1 MTRSVLHS
9 RAGAA
14 GCLLLALMGWPAQ
27 LLAQTPAAPVA
38 GEAATRAPDA
48 EVQRAEAYAAEAFEA
63 YGRKEYESAVDLYRK
78 AYEISPTADIL
89 YNIAR
94 IYDVGMKD
102 RSRAIEYYH
111 RYVAD
116 SEAEATHVEI
126 ARERLTQLEARE
138 RPTKPAAAAP
148 ATLAAIEANEQPPA
162 RPALVKPARP
172 PERGGAAP
180 ALDNDGAWTPLQVGA
195 IVAGT
200 VGLVGIG
207 LGAGFG
213 VAALSDASTAR
224 DECDGNV
231 CSSQRGVDAVH
242 AASKNADIATVG
254 FALGGTLL
262 ATSIA
267 LLWIDGG
274 QKPNDSEPSIAWN
287 PIATDSQ
294 LGLSVSRSW

>member
-1 MTRSVLHS
+1 M
-9 RAGAA
+9 
-14 GCLLLALMGWPAQ
+14 
-27 LLAQTPAAPVA
+27 
-38 GEAATRAPDA
+38 
-48 EVQRAEAYAAEAFEA
+48 
-63 YGRKEYESAVDLYRK
+63 
-78 AYEISPTADIL
+78 
-89 YNIAR
+89 
-94 IYDVGMKD
+94 
-102 RSRAIEYYH
+102 
-111 RYVAD
+111 
-116 SEAEATHVEI
+116 
-126 ARERLTQLEARE
+126 
-138 RPTKPAAAAP
+138 
-148 ATLAAIEANEQPPA
+148 
-162 RPALVKPARP
+162 
-172 PERGGAAP
+172 
-180 ALDNDGAWTPLQVGA
+180 GA

-242 AASKNADIATVG
+242 AASKSADIATVG

-267 LLWIDGG
+267 LLWIDHG
-274 QKPNDSEPSIAWN
+274 QKPKDSEPSIAWN

>member
-1 MTRSVLHS
+1 MR
-9 RAGAA
+9 R
-14 GCLLLALMGWPAQ
+14 P
-27 LLAQTPAAPVA
+27 
-38 GEAATRAPDA
+38 
-48 EVQRAEAYAAEAFEA
+48 
-63 YGRKEYESAVDLYRK
+63 SADQ
-78 AYEISPTADIL
+78 S
-89 YNIAR
+89 
-94 IYDVGMKD
+94 
-102 RSRAIEYYH
+102 
-111 RYVAD
+111 
-116 SEAEATHVEI
+116 
-126 ARERLTQLEARE
+126 
-138 RPTKPAAAAP
+138 
-148 ATLAAIEANEQPPA
+148 
-162 RPALVKPARP
+162 ALVKPAHL
-172 PERGGAAP
+172 PERASTP
-180 ALDNDGAWTPLQVGA
+180 ALENDNAWTPLQVGA

-242 AASKNADIATVG
+242 AASKSADIATVG

-267 LLWIDGG
+267 LLWLDHG
-274 QKPNDSEPSIAWN
+274 QRPRDSEATLAWS